1 MTEKTQAQIDGQIR
15 RLAEKQGL
23 VARKESKLITDNATT
38 AIWFFAENNILES
51 PEAGLN
57 DDEALDWLKQK

>member
-51 PEAGLN
+51 PEAGLS